1 MQMSLNSAAAR
12 PDVPLLSFVKEV
24 SGRRIEEARR
34 NARITQPQLARAVGV
49 SPRWLR
55 EVEGGNPASKL
66 DDHLRCSRHLRLPTG
81 HILIPLMFLGHEMS
95 FPQQLAY
102 GDLVD
107 LERRCIDLIAERNLS
122 QLTRQLTPHWWPKSD
137 AA

>member
-1 MQMSLNSAAAR
+1 MSLKSAASC

-24 SGRRIEEARR
+24 SGKRIEEARR
-34 NARITQPQLARAVGV
+34 RERITQQKLAREIGV

-66 DDHLRCSRHLRLPTG
+66 DDHLLCSRYLRLPTG
-81 HILIPLMFLGHEMS
+81 HILIPLMFLGHEMA
-95 FPQQLAY
+95 FPQQLAL
-102 GDLVD
+102 GDLID
-107 LERRCIDLIAERNLS
+107 LERRCIDLISERNIS
-122 QLTRQLTPHWWPKSD
+122 QMTSQLTPHWWPKRD

>member
-1 MQMSLNSAAAR
+1 MSLKSAASC

-34 NARITQPQLARAVGV
+34 RGGITQQQLARDVGV
-49 SPRWLR
+49 STRWLR

-95 FPQQLAY
+95 FPQQLAF
-102 GDLVD
+102 GDLVEI
-107 LERRCIDLIAERNLS
+107 ERQCIDLIAERNIN
-122 QLTRQLTPHWWPKSD
+122 QLTRQLTPHWWPRSD

>member
-1 MQMSLNSAAAR
+1 MSHECATSC
-12 PDVPLLSFVKEV
+12 PDVPLLNFVKQV
-24 SGRRIEEARR
+24 SGRKIEEARKR
-34 NARITQPQLARAVGV
+34 ERITQQKLAQEIGV

-66 DDHLRCSRHLRLPTG
+66 DDHLLCSRYLRLPTG
-81 HILIPLMFLGHEMS
+81 HILIPLMFLGHEMA
-95 FPQQLAY
+95 FPQVLAF

-107 LERRCIDLIAERNLS
+107 LERRCIDLIAERNINQLTS
-122 QLTRQLTPHWWPKSD
+122 QLTPRWWPRSD